1 MCCSCAVIISFSGFF
16 CGGLNV
22 SADSS
27 RMCSQVTHV
36 KWPIK
41 GAIEDGRAVSSAAL
55 SRDTNQT
62 RALSLKC
69 KLDSFISHLPALSL
83 FITHMHRETRLPG
96 DTAQS
101 KRQFCCWPVWQDI
114 IKMIVTDTGKHWFW
128 SMHSGFSKNSKNI
141 FYYLKIPQKWSF
153 WTKS

>member
-1 MCCSCAVIISFSGFF
+1 MICMNVFILWFQSIIDVPSCAALFVVIISFSGFF

-41 GAIEDGRAVSSAAL
+41 GAIEDGRAVSSAAV

-83 FITHMHRETRLPG
+83 FITHSLPG
-96 DTAQS
+96 PTLGTKHRARYSSSGAVHPINLTFLARYYS
-101 KRQFCCWPVWQDI
+101 K
-114 IKMIVTDTGKHWFW
+114 DTGE
-128 SMHSGFSKNSKNI
+128 I
-141 FYYLKIPQKWSF
+141 FIL
-153 WTKS
+153 